1 MIFTLNF
8 LLRKKMLILNT
19 VNSNIHEI
27 DKINSYG
34 FPTPDIS
41 SSLFISK
48 KIAVSQGKVIGF
60 AGIRLTSE
68 GILILDK
75 DQSRVTRAKAI
86 LELIESCK
94 RDIKKL
100 NLSDVHVFV
109 EDEKVKNFL
118 QKCGFNISKGGQALV
133 YDLLS

>member
-1 MIFTLNF
+1 
-8 LLRKKMLILNT
+8 MLILNS

-34 FPTPDIS
+34 FPTPNIS

-48 KIAVSQGKVIGF
+48 KVAVSHGKVVGF
-60 AGIRLTSE
+60 AAVRLTSE

-75 DQSRVTRAKAI
+75 NQPRITRTKAA
-86 LELIESCK
+86 LELIEKCK
-94 RDIKKL
+94 EDVKKL

-109 EDEKVKNFL
+109 QDEKTESFL
-118 QKCGFNISKGGQALV
+118 QKCGFKLSKGGQALI
-133 YDLLS
+133 YDLIG